1 MIAFMVNYLVAK
13 SPRIRRFLWRHI
25 YETLARL
32 FGALDWNYLSY
43 GYMRLDGAPAPLA
56 LDGEDEP
63 YRAFVQLYQ
72 HVGEN
77 AALDGRPGL
86 RGKDV
91 LEVSS
96 GRGGGSA
103 FMAKY
108 MGPRTM
114 VALDRAIGAVSH
126 CGQRHRRAGLAF
138 LAADAEAL
146 PFRDASFDVVV
157 SVESSHCY
165 GSMAGFL
172 GDVHRVLRPGGV
184 LVWADV
190 RNAADVPETDAA
202 FHAAGLAPV
211 VKEDITA
218 NVLASLD
225 RTDAQKMELVRA
237 HSPRFLIPLMKQ
249 FAGTPGSTI
258 YREFASGEK
267 RYLHYACRRA

>member
-1 MIAFMVNYLVAK
+1 MIAFTVNYLVAK

-32 FGALDWNYLSY
+32 FADLDWNFLSY
-43 GYMRLDGAPAPLA
+43 GYVRLDGVPVPLA
-56 LDGEDEP
+56 LEAEDEP
-63 YRAFVQLYQ
+63 YRAFLQLYH
-72 HVGEN
+72 HVGN
-77 AALDGRPGL
+77 SAGL
-86 RGKDV
+86 HGKDV

-108 MGPRTM
+108 MGARRT

-126 CGQRHRRAGLAF
+126 SGRRHRRSGLAF

-165 GSMAGFL
+165 GSMVGFL
-172 GDVHRVLRPGGV
+172 HEVRRVLRPGGS
-184 LVWADV
+184 LVWADM
-190 RNAADVPETDAA
+190 RNTVDVPRTDADFEAADLRPTI
-202 FHAAGLAPV
+202 
-211 VKEDITA
+211 KEDITA

-225 RTDAQKMELVRA
+225 QTNAFKMHLVHA
-237 HSPRFLIPLMKQ
+237 HSPRLLLPLMKQ
-249 FAGTPGSTI
+249 FAGVPGSTI
-258 YREFASGEK
+258 YQEFANGEK
-267 RYLHYACRRA
+267 QYLHYACRRV